1 MINLNNAKIVFF
13 GTSEFGAIV
22 LTRLCA
28 VNRPLLVITT
38 PDEKTGR
45 HQALTPSPVKNLAL
59 AEKIDFWQPEK
70 LDENFTAELK
80 KTSPDLFI
88 VAAYGKI
95 IPQFI
100 LDIPQFGALNIHPS
114 LLPKYRGASPIQTA
128 LLNGAEQT
136 GVSII
141 LMDAK
146 MDHGPIVAQTPPI
159 KILAAE
165 KFPELRDR
173 LSIISADLLL
183 KILPDWF
190 NKKITPQPQNDE
202 LATFCHL
209 IKKEA
214 GEINWQKTAPEIFNS
229 WRAFYPWPGIY
240 SPEFLDLKNQN
251 LIKLIDIKLTAL
263 TSDRAPG
270 TLFTQTKKLFVACGQ
285 KTTLEIISLQP
296 AGKKIMPASSFINGY
311 LQT

>member
-100 LDIPQFGALNIHPS
+100 LDIPQFGAKIPRRLTHPNCTFEWRRTNRRE
-114 LLPKYRGASPIQTA
+114 YYF
-128 LLNGAEQT
+128 NGCQNGSWSHCGPNPAHKNFSRRK
-136 GVSII
+136 VS
-141 LMDAK
+141 
-146 MDHGPIVAQTPPI
+146 
-159 KILAAE
+159 
-165 KFPELRDR
+165 
-173 LSIISADLLL
+173 
-183 KILPDWF
+183 
-190 NKKITPQPQNDE
+190 
-202 LATFCHL
+202 
-209 IKKEA
+209 
-214 GEINWQKTAPEIFNS
+214 
-229 WRAFYPWPGIY
+229 
-240 SPEFLDLKNQN
+240 
-251 LIKLIDIKLTAL
+251 
-263 TSDRAPG
+263 
-270 TLFTQTKKLFVACGQ
+270 
-285 KTTLEIISLQP
+285 
-296 AGKKIMPASSFINGY
+296 
-311 LQT
+311 